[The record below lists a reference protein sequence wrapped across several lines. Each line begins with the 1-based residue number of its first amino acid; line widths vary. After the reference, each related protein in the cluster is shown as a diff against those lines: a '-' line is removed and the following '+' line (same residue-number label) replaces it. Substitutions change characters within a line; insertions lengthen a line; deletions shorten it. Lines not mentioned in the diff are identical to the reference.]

1 MKPINL
7 SPTFLIKVYDRGYD
21 YSVGEKMGLFP
32 KKDTDAMRDGRLLH
46 GLIAERLGGEKPK
59 IAIFTF
65 DSFRTKEA
73 REWRDLQPDDTIIVS
88 QDKIDSLNKI
98 VDRLMEHER
107 FKPFFSVP
115 CATELLVEKNI
126 NGYNVKGFI
135 DLVSS
140 DNESKTVIDWKFVS
154 GQVFDAFGKKALHM
168 HYDLQAAVYDFLVE
182 PTNIYFGVIENE
194 SPHRI
199 KLLHCDQSFLDSG
212 ATKFNKSFK
221 ILSEAKWREPNFNIN
236 EIEELMS
243 WENL

>member
-73 REWRDLQPDDTIIVS
+73 REWRDLQPDDTII
-88 QDKIDSLNKI
+88 
-98 VDRLMEHER
+98 
-107 FKPFFSVP
+107 P